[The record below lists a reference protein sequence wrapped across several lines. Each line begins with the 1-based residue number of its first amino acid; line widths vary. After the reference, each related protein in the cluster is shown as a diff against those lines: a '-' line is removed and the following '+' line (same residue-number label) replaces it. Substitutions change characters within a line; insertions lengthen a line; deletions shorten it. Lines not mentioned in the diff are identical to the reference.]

1 MKKKITVNQEGS
13 ITMSRGKVSPEEK
26 LVVAKACAEGRISQS
41 EAARRIG
48 VNRSNVREWT
58 ALYNEKGAAAF
69 EKVDSK
75 PIVPVFPYD
84 GKQFSAQGISSTYSF
99 GCAAIYPQCLYPGWI
114 ASSNI
119 LFIMMR

>member
-1 MKKKITVNQEGS
+1 
-13 ITMSRGKVSPEEK
+13 MSRGKVSPEEK

-69 EKVDSK
+69 EKVDSNPEYSAEIK
-75 PIVPVFPYD
+75 LQAAREYIE
-84 GKQFSAQGISSTYSF
+84 GKGSLRTI
-99 GCAAIYPQCLYPGWI
+99 AAKYGLHSKITLRNWI
-114 ASSNI
+114 KV
-119 LFIMMR
+119 